1 MFSIYRKNDAHLV
14 GKKDVKKKK
23 IVHSRSLNMKKIIL
37 LMSNFDNIKF
47 VINGKYS
54 KKIYENLNYYVSL
67 VIFQTYKIV
76 VLNNVHYLGGLL

>member
-1 MFSIYRKNDAHLV
+1 
-14 GKKDVKKKK
+14 
-23 IVHSRSLNMKKIIL
+23 MKKIIL

>member
-37 LMSNFDNIKF
+37 FMLNFDNIKF

-54 KKIYENLNYYVSL
+54 QKIMTIQIIMFPSWSFKHTKL
-67 VIFQTYKIV
+67 
-76 VLNNVHYLGGLL
+76 